1 MARRGSK
8 IGYQGYRG
16 RGGGSL
22 VLKVIV
28 ALLAT
33 TLAAGVI
40 FVVFLGDYMEYTDN
54 GVRFHPPWSTPEDKS
69 SPLPSQALVVVPN
82 PLVTD
87 SLNTP
92 QPTPVSPIG
101 AVEVTPQQL
110 RDGSAK
116 DAVALAEGTAL
127 VVEMKA
133 ATGALAWQ
141 SQNELALTLGV
152 NSQDNAVAQ
161 AVQALAQE
169 DELYLIARIQGF
181 RDRSLAEHN
190 LGTLMTRGGNIWYDA
205 QGVCWSNPTN
215 QEAADYLTALCL
227 ELADMGFDEIVLE
240 GGCYPYLGEVEVLAR
255 DGNRP
260 EDLTAPVAAFYSNLT
275 QTLSGL
281 DVTISI
287 QTTQET
293 IAGNDTHSG
302 LTPQLLVQYAHRIW
316 LPQEAE
322 YNRCATLLRDA
333 GMENAAQ
340 RLVIQNSTQGSW
352 YR

>member
-33 TLAAGVI
+33 TLAAGLI

-190 LGTLMTRGGNIWYDA
+190 LGTLMTRGGIFGMMLRGYAGLTLPIRRLQTTSQPCVWSWLTWA
-205 QGVCWSNPTN
+205 LMRSCWK
-215 QEAADYLTALCL
+215 
-227 ELADMGFDEIVLE
+227 
-240 GGCYPYLGEVEVLAR
+240 
-255 DGNRP
+255 
-260 EDLTAPVAAFYSNLT
+260 VAAIPIWAKWKCWP
-275 QTLSGL
+275 G
-281 DVTISI
+281 
-287 QTTQET
+287 TTT
-293 IAGNDTHSG
+293 VLKTS
-302 LTPQLLVQYAHRIW
+302 PHR
-316 LPQEAE
+316 
-322 YNRCATLLRDA
+322 
-333 GMENAAQ
+333 
-340 RLVIQNSTQGSW
+340 
-352 YR
+352 